1 MLVGKSLKSWKVRL
15 RRSGSPSGLITAKI
29 RNNPGDSVVA
39 SFNESIDSTTLGVTY
54 AEYTFTLTNPYTI
67 QKGDRIMIEY
77 GGPSSV
83 NIDIWNIDKFDGSNT
98 RRIRFNTSNA
108 YIGTNTEEVAGT
120 MSSV

>member
-1 MLVGKSLKSWKVRL
+1 
-15 RRSGSPSGLITAKI
+15 
-29 RNNPGDSVVA
+29 
-39 SFNESIDSTTLGVTY
+39 
-54 AEYTFTLTNPYTI
+54 
-67 QKGDRIMIEY
+67 MIEY

-108 YIGTNTEEVAGT
+108 YVGTNTEEVAGT